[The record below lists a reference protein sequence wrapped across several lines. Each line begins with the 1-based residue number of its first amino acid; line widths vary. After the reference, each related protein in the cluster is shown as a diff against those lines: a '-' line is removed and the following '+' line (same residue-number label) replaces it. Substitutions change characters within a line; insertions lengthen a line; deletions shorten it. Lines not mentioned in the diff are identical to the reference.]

1 MTGALRFTAWICVAF
16 LLSWGCATAP
26 KESPAKRKITE
37 SSIATTVEA
46 VTPHPVPGED
56 ASAIR
61 DRLRVTEPTVARAR
75 ELTDILPGHPYPWIL
90 LGLASLAEDDLTT
103 STSAFNRALELNADH
118 PTALLGLGDVAGRKG
133 NLVGMEDYYE
143 KAWKSSGDI
152 EAANRLA
159 YIKIKNRQPDIARS
173 ILQEAVKNHPED
185 VTIRNNLAAVLDMS
199 GKTSEALDL
208 LENTTADNPGIFKT
222 RAMIQ
227 LKEGHLDLAGKDI
240 ESAFAK
246 GPAGPESLHLLG
258 ILNLQRG
265 KLSAAEESFRNIIG
279 KYPGYSEGYLN
290 LGLTLRRQGR
300 FKEAAVVY
308 SEGIAATGDP
318 DLYLN
323 IGVLYELYLGKP
335 ERALD
340 NYRKFI
346 ELEGAES
353 LRINGWIGYLS
364 GLQSVLKK
372 KEVLSP

>member
-1 MTGALRFTAWICVAF
+1 
-16 LLSWGCATAP
+16 
-26 KESPAKRKITE
+26 
-37 SSIATTVEA
+37 
-46 VTPHPVPGED
+46 
-56 ASAIR
+56 
-61 DRLRVTEPTVARAR
+61 
-75 ELTDILPGHPYPWIL
+75 
-90 LGLASLAEDDLTT
+90 
-103 STSAFNRALELNADH
+103 
-118 PTALLGLGDVAGRKG
+118 
-133 NLVGMEDYYE
+133 
-143 KAWKSSGDI
+143 
-152 EAANRLA
+152 
-159 YIKIKNRQPDIARS
+159 
-173 ILQEAVKNHPED
+173 VKNHPED
-185 VTIRNNLAAVLDMS
+185 VTTRNNLAVVLDMS

-208 LENTTADNPGIFKT
+208 LENSTADNPEIFKT

-240 ESAFAK
+240 ESSFAK
-246 GPAGPESLHLLG
+246 GSAGPESLHLLG

-279 KYPGYSEGYLN
+279 KYPGYYEGYLN

-300 FKEAAVVY
+300 FKEASVVY
-308 SEGIAATGDP
+308 VEGIAATGDP

-323 IGVLYELYLGKP
+323 LGVLYELYLGKP